1 VATSA
6 IASAAAIAA
15 TEHPIRPPIEL
26 MRTRTTSTD
35 KAKSPPPPKEA
46 KEREKI
52 GESGKSSREATREG
66 KEETREEKET
76 FPEKVS
82 GKVNISS
89 STATNIVKTEGEGT
103 GTRIRIKRKTFDRP
117 PPVGPLDNVSAIS
130 LDEFWQQQK

>member
-1 VATSA
+1 MATSA

-46 KEREKI
+46 KESEK

-82 GKVNISS
+82 GKGNIPS
-89 STATNIVKTEGEGT
+89 STATNIVKTEGS

>member
-6 IASAAAIAA
+6 IASAAIAA

-26 MRTRTTSTD
+26 MRTTTRTTSTD
-35 KAKSPPPPKEA
+35 KTKSPPPKEA
-46 KEREKI
+46 KESEK

-82 GKVNISS
+82 GKGNIPS
-89 STATNIVKTEGEGT
+89 STATNIVKTEGS